1 MKKLYSLIRAC
12 MTSDMNLFKFKTK
25 KKGKASSLL
34 LPLFI
39 AGYLM
44 FMVWSGANG
53 MFEKMAPMN
62 LQHVILSLLV
72 FGISIMTIIEGVY
85 KTGSLIFNCRDDQL
99 LLSLPIKRSTVL
111 FIRIFKFYVFE
122 LLFNSLFMFPVMLA
136 YIRWANNLTW
146 TYFLTSFIMLF
157 LLPIIPIVIS
167 CIIGAITSSLSSRF
181 KYKNAAQIIL
191 SIIFILAIFVVSSK
205 TEGLF
210 NYLVAHAT
218 SINDLI
224 TKLYYPAGAYASLV
238 TNFKLLDLI
247 IFISVN
253 IGVYVLAILI
263 LSKFYFKINSRL
275 KNVTTTK
282 KIKLSKLTI
291 KSRSIYESLIRKE
304 LNTFFNTPVLVI
316 NSGFSLVLYIIAAIL
331 ITIKFNSLLPT
342 LTSSEVGLSKEL
354 IMSNL
359 SVFIMILISACSFM
373 TSITNSL
380 VSLEG
385 KNINIVK
392 GLPLK
397 SKTILMSKVY
407 ACLVLTT
414 PIFFIGNII
423 LFIRFKIS
431 IIESLLLLVIS
442 VLAPMIS
449 HFIGILVNLKYPKL
463 DFENTTEVVK
473 QSTSSFISVLIGMIL
488 LVLSITGYT
497 KLLGV
502 LNPILILLISIVLYS
517 IILSLLYLYLNKKGV
532 KEFDELSI

>member
-1 MKKLYSLIRAC
+1 MKKLFSLIKAC
-12 MTSDMNLFKFKTK
+12 MTSDMKILKIKTK
-25 KKGKASSLL
+25 KNSGLSSIL

-72 FGISIMTIIEGVY
+72 LGISIMTIIEGVY
-85 KTGSLIFNCRDDQL
+85 KTGSLMFNCKDDQL

-122 LLFNSLFMFPVMLA
+122 LLFNSLFMLPVMIA
-136 YIRWANNLTW
+136 YIRWANNISW

-167 CIIGAITSSLSSRF
+167 CIIGSITSSLSSRF
-181 KYKNAAQIIL
+181 KYKNVAQIII
-191 SIIFILAIFVVSSK
+191 SIVFILGIFVISYK
-205 TEGLF
+205 MDAFF
-210 NYLVAHAT
+210 NYLVKHAT

-238 TNFKLLDLI
+238 TNFKILDLL
-247 IFISVN
+247 IFILVN
-253 IGVYVLAILI
+253 ICIYVISILV
-263 LSKFYFKINSRL
+263 LSKFYFRINSRL
-275 KNVTTTK
+275 KNITTK
-282 KIKLSKLTI
+282 KTKLKKLTI
-291 KSRSIYESLIRKE
+291 KSNSIYKSLIKKE

-316 NSGFSLVLYIIAAIL
+316 NSGLSLVLYIIATVL
-331 ITIKFNSLLPT
+331 IAIKFNSLLPS
-342 LTSSEVGLSKEL
+342 LTSSEVGLSKDL
-354 IMSNL
+354 IMNNL

-392 GLPLK
+392 CLPLK
-397 SKTILMSKVY
+397 TKTILMSKIY

-414 PIFFIGNII
+414 PIFFIGDII

-431 IIESLLLLVIS
+431 IIESILLFVIS

-502 LNPILILLISIVLYS
+502 LNPILILLISIILYS
-517 IILSLLYLYLNKKGV
+517 IIIYLLYLYLNKKGV
-532 KEFDELSI
+532 KEFDNLTI